1 MGFSLPATE
10 LEATLGVLA
19 VKMPSMNVQLVML
32 SRLIRLVHQKVCG
45 MHCWQCIH
53 DRIMRFYHQN

>member
-10 LEATLGVLA
+10 LEAALEVLA

-32 SRLIRLVHQKVCG
+32 SRLI
-45 MHCWQCIH
+45 
-53 DRIMRFYHQN
+53 